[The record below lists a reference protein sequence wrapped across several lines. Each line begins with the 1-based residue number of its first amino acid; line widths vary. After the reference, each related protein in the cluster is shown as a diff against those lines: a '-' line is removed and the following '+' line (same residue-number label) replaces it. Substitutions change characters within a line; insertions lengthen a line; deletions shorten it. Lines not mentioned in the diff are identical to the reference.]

1 MCDSHRIVGASLMP
15 KKVAASDTHMA
26 NNKEITWQLEDRK
39 EVKDDNQANSKK
51 GIMESEEHID

>member
-1 MCDSHRIVGASLMP
+1 MP